1 MIDLSLRQLECFVAA
16 ADAGSLAAGAQLC
29 GASPSAVA
37 LAVTELEK
45 RLGVQLLIRQQAK
58 GVHLTEA
65 GARVVADARTVL
77 AHAGDLVTAAQ
88 SEGTE
93 VAGQLTVGCY
103 TTLAPFFVPPL
114 LDEYAARYPRV
125 DLSVVVGSQDELQ
138 ELLLTGRA
146 EVALVYDRGLGG
158 HLEHRLVRRCAP
170 YVLLPADHALA
181 RQGRVRLSQLA
192 PEPLIALDIPPSLQN
207 SERILRDAGFEP
219 EVRYRAANIEMVRCL
234 VGRGLGYALL
244 VQRWPND
251 VSYEGRPLAS
261 VEILDDVQ
269 EHHVVVAYAE
279 HSRLTRRAQA
289 LISFCAER
297 LGAPTPAT

>member
-1 MIDLSLRQLECFVAA
+1 MDLSLRQLECFVAA
-16 ADAGSLAAGAQLC
+16 ADAGSLAGGAQRC
-29 GASPSAVA
+29 RASPSAVA

-65 GARVVADARTVL
+65 GARVLADARAVL

-103 TTLAPFFVPPL
+103 TTLAPFFIPPL
-114 LDEYAARYPRV
+114 LDEYAARYPQV
-125 DLSVVVGSQDELQ
+125 DLSIVEGSQDELQ
-138 ELLLTGRA
+138 DLVLTGRA
-146 EVALVYDRGLGG
+146 EVALVYDSGLGA
-158 HLEHRLVRRCAP
+158 HLEHRLVRRCPP
-170 YVLLPADHALA
+170 YVLLPAGHPLA
-181 RQGRVRLSQLA
+181 ELERVSISQLA
-192 PEPLIALDIPPSLQN
+192 EEPLIALDVPPSLQN
-207 SERILRDAGFEP
+207 SERILLDAGFAP
-219 EVRYRAANIEMVRCL
+219 NIRYRARNIEMVRCL

-279 HSRLTRRAQA
+279 HSRLTRRAQT
-289 LISFCAER
+289 LISFCTGSLAAR
-297 LGAPTPAT
+297 AAGT